1 MDFSLTEEQR
11 DVKELAGRIMADLA
25 STEKQR
31 AVDETGERFDQ
42 NLWQQLAEAGLLG
55 VAVEEGFGGSDLGFD
70 TLCLVLEEVGKTV
83 APVPLIPVLVSAL
96 LPIQAF
102 ASDGL
107 KQQVIPAVASGETLV
122 TAALLEPGNETVK
135 LPATRAQAQGSS
147 WVITGEK
154 TMVPLANRAE
164 HILLAAH
171 SDKEGLVV
179 ALVKRDSEG
188 LTLVEQT
195 STTGEPQFALHLS
208 GVEVP
213 AEAVIAAGNE
223 AAEVLEWIEQRTQ
236 AALCAMS
243 LGVVDE
249 MMRMTARYTSEREQ
263 FGVPVATFQAVA
275 HRAADS
281 YIDVMV
287 LRLVTE
293 QAVALL
299 SAADEATEAVCVA
312 KIWSGDVCH
321 RVSQASQHLHGGI
334 GVDRDYPLFRY
345 CLWAK
350 QLELSLG
357 GSNAHLAALGDRI
370 AAQAVAAV
378 EHQGQTLQPVAV
390 G

>member
-11 DVKELAGRIMADLA
+11 DVKELAGRILADLA
-25 STEKQR
+25 TAERQR
-31 AVDETGERFDQ
+31 AVDEAGERFDKH
-42 NLWQQLAEAGLLG
+42 LWNQLAEAGLLG
-55 VAVEEGFGGSDLGFD
+55 VATSEAYGGSDLGFD
-70 TLCLVLEEVGKTV
+70 TLCLVLEEAGKNV

-102 ASDGL
+102 ASDSL
-107 KQQVIPAVASGETLV
+107 KQAIIPAVVSGDALV
-122 TAALLEPGNETVK
+122 TAALLEPGNDAIQ
-135 LPATRAQAQGSS
+135 LPSTSAVREGRG
-147 WVITGEK
+147 WLFTGQK
-154 TMVPLANRAE
+154 TMVPVARHADR
-164 HILLAAH
+164 ILLAAR
-171 SDKEGLVV
+171 SEKEGLVV
-179 ALVKRDSEG
+179 ALVDRDSAG
-188 LTLVEQT
+188 LSLVEQAA
-195 STTGEPQFALHLS
+195 TTAEPQFLLDLAR
-208 GVEVP
+208 VDVP
-213 AEAVIAAGNE
+213 EGAVLATGGKAEEI
-223 AAEVLEWIEQRTQ
+223 LRWIEEHTQ

-243 LGVVDE
+243 LGVVDS

-281 YIDVMV
+281 FIDVMV

-299 SAADEATEAVCVA
+299 TSGDEASEAVGIA
-312 KIWSGDVCH
+312 KIWAGDVAH

-357 GSNAHLAALGDRI
+357 CSSAHLAALGDRI
-370 AAQAVAAV
+370 AEQTLARAAG
-378 EHQGQTLQPVAV
+378 ETEALQPVAV